1 MTDQDHAK
9 IVREAFQAIAA
20 EASEN
25 MDEDVW
31 RAACNMAVLPDD
43 ATLAKLR
50 RMLR

>member
-9 IVREAFQAIAA
+9 IVREALENVA
-20 EASEN
+20 ASEPSRYVR
-25 MDEDVW
+25 EYLVSV
-31 RAACNMAVLPDD
+31 AQFTPD